1 MLNLF
6 KTRFILNHI
15 FLCIFR
21 GPIAE
26 FFEKKIMFRRMFRQ
40 RNVKK
45 TSRELP
51 PIPKPDDWSAGE
63 EGPDKTY
70 HIYEEIPD
78 KASDFQQKLQD
89 LRICDDRTIPPPP
102 PAPCG
107 ISGSPNATHQSSF
120 TIPSWKNGPC
130 SPVPMAEDEA
140 RVQRLRRVCQIQY
153 KDYLIDPEKAR
164 LSEQSPS
171 QQRSEHHPGFKK
183 MSTSLDNSRLG
194 SDSRDSS
201 FDGRHQPFLMDP
213 RTQDKS
219 NSVADLPTDKSD
231 LVRSC
236 TEAIRRNSEDAPQ
249 LTKHLTFTLAV
260 PSSSGCRSKLPPG
273 PAGGPKKLVHF
284 KEHIGNRRNPA
295 TIGATAGR
303 FSSGSLQSPRHRK
316 KIDGDDSDVFW
327 GPKDS
332 GMRLVRTIDKKSY
345 MLPRDPSERT
355 KQLLQPDALD
365 REDTDSSENCYEYD
379 VSGLSGSSDC
389 SSTGYCNYDSYLK
402 NVEKNFQHC
411 QQVLNIVRHRS
422 DSESKKSQSEENLD
436 CVSLTTVSSLSH
448 SSSMSTLASY
458 GDASDEGESH
468 SDTDYEVINDACN
481 RIHQEN
487 KLSLSCTG
495 FERSRQMSSGRGRK
509 PPSARA
515 RSLVTRSER
524 RAELP
529 LAKEE
534 FKIPDMRTRH
544 SSGRGH
550 SRKSARSGG
559 VPAGAPVAPTPVV
572 TAAAAYN
579 NRAGNNRL
587 LNDLIRLNFEQQWK
601 HL

>member
-1 MLNLF
+1 MPDNVNSP
-6 KTRFILNHI
+6 RSE
-15 FLCIFR
+15 R
-21 GPIAE
+21 GPITE

-51 PIPKPDDWSAGE
+51 PIPKADDWSAGE
-63 EGPDKTY
+63 EGSDKTY

-78 KASDFQQKLQD
+78 KCNDFQQKLQD
-89 LRICDDRTIPPPP
+89 LKICDERTIPP

-107 ISGSPNATHQSSF
+107 INENPNSIHQPSF
-120 TIPSWKNGPC
+120 TISTWRNASC

-164 LSEQSPS
+164 LSEQSPA
-171 QQRSEHHPGFKK
+171 QQRSEHHPERLGLKK
-183 MSTSLDNSRLG
+183 MCTSLDNSRLG

-201 FDGRHQPFLMDP
+201 FDGRNLTFHVDP
-213 RTQDKS
+213 RSQDKS

-249 LTKHLTFTLAV
+249 LTKHLTFSLV
-260 PSSSGCRSKLPPG
+260 GPSSSGCRSKLPPG
-273 PAGGPKKLVHF
+273 PTSGPKKLVQF
-284 KEHIGNRRNPA
+284 KEHIGNRRLPA
-295 TIGATAGR
+295 TLGATAAA
-303 FSSGSLQSPRHRK
+303 FPSGSLQSPRHRK
-316 KIDGDDSDVFW
+316 KLDGDESDVFW

-332 GMRLVRTIDKKSY
+332 SIRMVRTIDKKSY
-345 MLPRDPSERT
+345 MLPREPSERMI
-355 KQLLQPDALD
+355 QLLQQDALD

-411 QQVLNIVRHRS
+411 QQVLSIVRHRS

-481 RIHQEN
+481 RINHEN
-487 KLSLSCTG
+487 KLSISCSTA
-495 FERSRQMSSGRGRK
+495 FERSRQMCSGRGRK
-509 PPSARA
+509 PPSTRA

-524 RAELP
+524 RAEMPLP
-529 LAKEE
+529 KEE
-534 FKIPDMRTRH
+534 FKIPDMRPRH
-544 SSGRGH
+544 SSTRGH
-550 SRKSARSGG
+550 SRKSMRGGAASGG
-559 VPAGAPVAPTPVV
+559 APPAVAPVAV
-572 TAAAAYN
+572 AANAYN